1 MAMTLASQ
9 VIERYPLRVKANEL
23 QRVLANLE
31 ARSQTYENIIK
42 KFEAEHGC
50 DLETFEKKMQK
61 GELPEHPSWET
72 SIEWGVAIDELE
84 KLRVIKEALE
94 WTLNFLS

>member
-1 MAMTLASQ
+1 MTLASR
-9 VIERYPLRVKANEL
+9 VMERYPLRV
-23 QRVLANLE
+23 E
-31 ARSQTYENIIK
+31 ADKLRRALTDIETQAQTYENIIR

-50 DLETFEKKMQK
+50 DLATFERRMRK

-72 SIEWGVAIDELE
+72 SIEWGVATDELE
-84 KLRVIKEALE
+84 KLQVMKEVLR

>member
-1 MAMTLASQ
+1 MTLASR
-9 VIERYPLRVKANEL
+9 VMERYPLRI
-23 QRVLANLE
+23 E
-31 ARSQTYENIIK
+31 ADKLRRALTDIEMQARTYEDIIK
-42 KFEAEHGC
+42 RFENEHGC
-50 DLETFEKKMQK
+50 DLETFEKKMQQ

-84 KLRVIKEALE
+84 KLRVMKEALG